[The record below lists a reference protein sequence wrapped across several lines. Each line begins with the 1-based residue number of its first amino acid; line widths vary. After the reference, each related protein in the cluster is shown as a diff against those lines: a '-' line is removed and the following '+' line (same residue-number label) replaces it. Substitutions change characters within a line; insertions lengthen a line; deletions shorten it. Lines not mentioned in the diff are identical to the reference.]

1 MHGIDV
7 EVLLASGYAI
17 FLASVAAVFEVA
29 ARHSHQRTRKVP
41 IIGFSYHPE
50 LDVWKCPNGKH
61 LYRAE
66 ALESSA
72 VRYRAQPHHCNSCPI
87 KIRCTDSDEGRM
99 IEVQTDSWL
108 QSELRKFH
116 RGLSLTLLLLAD
128 LILVVT
134 TLRHNN
140 MREQL
145 ILILLIV
152 GITGTSFRI
161 VSTFFRPPKE
171 TPDSGVDQTGRGDSR
186 RDLLLPDVQRCTM
199 RPTDLDKE
207 KL

>member
-17 FLASVAAVFEVA
+17 FLASVAAAFELA
-29 ARHSHQRTRKVP
+29 ARHSHQRTRKIP

-72 VRYRAQPHHCNSCPI
+72 VRYRAQAHHCNSCSV
-87 KIRCTDSDEGRM
+87 KSRCTDSMEGRV

-134 TLRHNN
+134 MLRQNSV
-140 MREQL
+140 REQL
-145 ILILLIV
+145 ILVLPLLC
-152 GITGTSFRI
+152 ITGTGFRI
-161 VSTFFRPPKE
+161 LSNFFRPAE
-171 TPDSGVDQTGRGDSR
+171 RNT
-186 RDLLLPDVQRCTM
+186 
-199 RPTDLDKE
+199 
-207 KL
+207 